1 MYKNDP
7 TDNLISLQLF
17 NCLLLFPEGFWRC
30 QKVTKS
36 KDKVATSIRRGIKT
50 WIMTEN
56 KMRKDTASIVRGIG
70 TAPVNFI
77 IRYPILTQQIKVT
90 NIAAGKTVNITWFV
104 TTVIIWSWR
113 YFMKLLEKLPIS
125 PNRVVIFDVEDPN
138 VFLVSYVPTNVC
150 LAIFLKLVSSDNMTF
165 VAYIMQGKMIM
176 LPCIVMMK
184 RSKILKASM

>member
-1 MYKNDP
+1 
-7 TDNLISLQLF
+7 
-17 NCLLLFPEGFWRC
+17 
-30 QKVTKS
+30 
-36 KDKVATSIRRGIKT
+36 
-50 WIMTEN
+50 
-56 KMRKDTASIVRGIG
+56 
-70 TAPVNFI
+70 
-77 IRYPILTQQIKVT
+77 
-90 NIAAGKTVNITWFV
+90 
-104 TTVIIWSWR
+104 
-113 YFMKLLEKLPIS
+113 MKLLEKLPIS